1 VSRRPCRSAP
11 GPRPPR
17 GAARRRTRCRPA
29 RRRLRQAGRASDRTG
44 SRKVRTP
51 PGSSPRGCHLGR
63 NAARGHDRPR
73 PLHPVTSRA
82 APPNTALPS
91 TRVRQSERRRPR
103 PPDTRPPRLNVPPGA
118 GLVMRG
124 GKQRGAW
131 LDSWSSRCLR
141 LGAGDGFGDGTG
153 VSVFPAAAPD
163 DALDPPA
170 VRRAEHV
177 VRVRAAQ
184 QAELAVLLP
193 PEQVLS
199 VHIGV
204 ADGPAGI
211 AGVELD
217 DVVGADVL
225 GRGELAQCDGDQ
237 RDQVRAGA
245 GRGGIPPP
253 EKSA

>member
-1 VSRRPCRSAP
+1 
-11 GPRPPR
+11 
-17 GAARRRTRCRPA
+17 
-29 RRRLRQAGRASDRTG
+29 
-44 SRKVRTP
+44 
-51 PGSSPRGCHLGR
+51 
-63 NAARGHDRPR
+63 
-73 PLHPVTSRA
+73 
-82 APPNTALPS
+82 
-91 TRVRQSERRRPR
+91 
-103 PPDTRPPRLNVPPGA
+103 
-118 GLVMRG
+118 
-124 GKQRGAW
+124 
-131 LDSWSSRCLR
+131 
-141 LGAGDGFGDGTG
+141 
-153 VSVFPAAAPD
+153 
-163 DALDPPA
+163 
-170 VRRAEHV
+170 V

>member
-1 VSRRPCRSAP
+1 MTLSHSGTASASLGRRLTTGPKNPTPPGGWKWMIGVPTSLPVSARASSASRRSSASNEVSSS
-11 GPRPPR
+11 
-17 GAARRRTRCRPA
+17 ASASS
-29 RRRLRQAGRASDRTG
+29 AGRPGLDRMC

-82 APPNTALPS
+82 APPNAALPS

-103 PPDTRPPRLNVPPGA
+103 PPNTGPPRLNVPPGA

-153 VSVFPAAAPD
+153 VSVFPAAALD

-170 VRRAEHV
+170 VRRAGACGSCKS
-177 VRVRAAQ
+177 RAA
-184 QAELAVLLP
+184 
-193 PEQVLS
+193 
-199 VHIGV
+199 
-204 ADGPAGI
+204 
-211 AGVELD
+211 
-217 DVVGADVL
+217 
-225 GRGELAQCDGDQ
+225 GRT
-237 RDQVRAGA
+237 RRS
-245 GRGGIPPP
+245 PTP
-253 EKSA
+253 